1 MNKYFTVVHAVDF
14 RTGLA
19 KVGKCYVEN
28 EAAKQYKEKRSKAI
42 ARATERRDG
51 RW

>member
-14 RTGLA
+14 RTGQA
-19 KVGKCYVEN
+19 KIGKCYVED
-28 EAAKQYKEKRSKAI
+28 EVSKQYKEERSKAI
-42 ARATERRDG
+42 TKATGRRDG